1 LSVETMAQDEKLA
14 DCVRGLLER
23 SRGII
28 EKNHS

>member
-1 LSVETMAQDEKLA
+1 MAYGEKLA
-14 DCVRGLLER
+14 DRIRGLLER